1 MAVPPDDPNCQ
12 AIFIRSWV
20 IDRPYLERSRILFLT
35 DVQQVLS
42 QMLEEF
48 PNLCDLYTMI
58 IHPSYEQLALTL
70 GFQKT
75 SSDAQLSVYWV
86 YLAVDRFLALN
97 IKQTLTTNKF

>member
-1 MAVPPDDPNCQ
+1 
-12 AIFIRSWV
+12 
-20 IDRPYLERSRILFLT
+20 
-35 DVQQVLS
+35 
-42 QMLEEF
+42 
-48 PNLCDLYTMI
+48 MI